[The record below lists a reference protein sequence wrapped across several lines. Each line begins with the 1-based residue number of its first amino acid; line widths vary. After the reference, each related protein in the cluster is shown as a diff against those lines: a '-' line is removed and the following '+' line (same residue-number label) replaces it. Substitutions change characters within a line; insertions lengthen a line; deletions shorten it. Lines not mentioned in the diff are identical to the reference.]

1 MGAGNSKPD
10 GTAQHVFNPEAP
22 VRFSSELIESLQNSP
37 QSDTTRSKA
46 LELQVQSR
54 VEREL
59 SQLHAKE
66 QQRLRELQDAIAAA
80 ADAAEATA
88 ATENA
93 APSLAERLADSLSS
107 ADVLAEKQRRRDMSH
122 ALVQREIEGLRRK
135 LEERKKLEQPDGGV
149 EEAKLKVVECLR
161 VNDRRPLDCW
171 REVEA
176 FKKEVG
182 RLEKEFVE
190 KTVR

>member
-10 GTAQHVFNPEAP
+10 GTAQHVFNADAP
-22 VRFSSELIESLQNSP
+22 VRFSSELIDSLQNSP

-46 LELQVQSR
+46 LELQVQTR

-66 QQRLRELQDAIAAA
+66 QQRLRELQDAIASA
-80 ADAAEATA
+80 ADAAA
-88 ATENA
+88 AADENA
-93 APSLAERLADSLSS
+93 TPSLAEKLADSLSS
-107 ADVLAEKQRRRDMSH
+107 ADALAEKQRRRDMSRG
-122 ALVQREIEGLRRK
+122 LVEKEIEGLRRK
-135 LEERKKLEQPDGGV
+135 LEERKRLEQPDKGV
-149 EEAKLKVVECLR
+149 EEAKGKVVECLR
-161 VNDRRPLDCW
+161 INDRRPLDCW

-190 KTVR
+190 RTVR

>member
-22 VRFSSELIESLQNSP
+22 VRFSSELIDSLQNSP
-37 QSDTTRSKA
+37 QSDTTRAKA
-46 LELQVQSR
+46 LELQVQTR

-59 SQLHAKE
+59 SQLRAKE
-66 QQRLRELQDAIAAA
+66 EQRLRELQDAIASA
-80 ADAAEATA
+80 ADASPDA
-88 ATENA
+88 ASHE
-93 APSLAERLADSLSS
+93 PSLAEKLADSLSS
-107 ADVLAEKQRRRDMSH
+107 ADAVAERQRRRDISRT
-122 ALVQREIEGLRRK
+122 AVEREIEALRKK
-135 LEERKKLEQPDGGV
+135 LDERKRLEQPDKGV
-149 EEAKLKVVECLR
+149 EDAKLKVVECLR

-190 KTVR
+190 RTVR

>member
-10 GTAQHVFNPEAP
+10 GTAQHVFNPDAP
-22 VRFSSELIESLQNSP
+22 VRFSSELIDSLQNSP

-46 LELQVQSR
+46 LELQVQTR

-59 SQLHAKE
+59 SQLRAKE
-66 QQRLRELQDAIAAA
+66 EQRLRELQDAIASASDKD
-80 ADAAEATA
+80 ADASASAE
-88 ATENA
+88 
-93 APSLAERLADSLSS
+93 PSLAEKLADSLSS
-107 ADVLAEKQRRRDMSH
+107 ADAVAERQRRREISH
-122 ALVQREIEGLRRK
+122 GAVQREIDGL
-135 LEERKKLEQPDGGV
+135 RKKLDERKRLEKPDQGV
-149 EEAKLKVVECLR
+149 EEAKLKIVECLR

-190 KTVR
+190 RTVR

>member
-10 GTAQHVFNPEAP
+10 GTAQHVFNPDAP
-22 VRFSSELIESLQNSP
+22 VRFSSELIDSLQNSP

-46 LELQVQSR
+46 LELQVQTR

-59 SQLHAKE
+59 SQLRAKE
-66 QQRLRELQDAIAAA
+66 EQRLRELQDAIASA
-80 ADAAEATA
+80 ADANPDAAPSGAE
-88 ATENA
+88 
-93 APSLAERLADSLSS
+93 PSLAEKLADSLSS
-107 ADVLAEKQRRRDMSH
+107 ADAVAERQRRREISH
-122 ALVQREIEGLRRK
+122 GAVQREIDGL
-135 LEERKKLEQPDGGV
+135 RKKLDERKRLELPDKRV
-149 EEAKLKVVECLR
+149 EEAKIKIVECLR

-190 KTVR
+190 RTVR

>member
-10 GTAQHVFNPEAP
+10 GTAQHVFNPDAP
-22 VRFSSELIESLQNSP
+22 VRFSSELIDSLQNSP

-46 LELQVQSR
+46 LELQVQMR

-66 QQRLRELQDAIAAA
+66 QQRLRELQDAIASA
-80 ADAAEATA
+80 ADDATNSSSSD
-88 ATENA
+88 E
-93 APSLAERLADSLSS
+93 PSLAEKLADSLSS
-107 ADVLAEKQRRRDMSH
+107 ADALAEKQRRRDMSRG
-122 ALVQREIEGLRRK
+122 LVEKEIEALRRK
-135 LEERKKLEQPDGGV
+135 LEERKRLEQPDKGV

-161 VNDRRPLDCW
+161 LNDRRPLDCW
-171 REVEA
+171 REVEV

-190 KTVR
+190 RTVR